1 MKTIQEARELL
12 GTQLRVHLGFF
23 PTPLHKLEKVS
34 RDTGVNVWI
43 KREDFSGMTLFGGN
57 KIRKLEYLL
66 GDARAKGCD
75 TVITFGATQS
85 NHAMETAT
93 AARKCG
99 MEPVLY
105 LAALVEPK
113 KEDVRANL
121 LLDTILGAELHIL
134 PTLPGE
140 LMADTFVR
148 CRSQVDE
155 RIAQLK
161 AAGHKVYEMPSGGST
176 PVGVT
181 GYVDSFVELT
191 AQLQERNIQA
201 DYLFTSTG
209 TGGTLAGL
217 AAGKALLGS
226 AIQIVGIQVSPK
238 DPDGYPKHVT
248 ELANGALAH
257 IDVSD
262 RAVHGHDEGVVAD
275 RFYEKTQGIHLVS
288 LYGVLRHIRHKHK
301 GSIPVYGTQLLRHF
315 HSIHQRHHDV
325 HKHYIKSR
333 CIVLQKIHAIGKHR
347 NLNPFM
353 KLFGVLL

>member
-1 MKTIQEARELL
+1 MKTIQEARALL
-12 GTQLRVHLGFF
+12 QAQLRVHLGFF

-99 MEPVLY
+99 MEPILY

-121 LLDTILGAELHIL
+121 LLDAILGAELHIL

-148 CRSQVDE
+148 CRSQVDA
-155 RIAQLK
+155 RIAQLE
-161 AAGHKVYEMPSGGST
+161 AEGHKVYEMPSGGST

-201 DYLFTSTG
+201 DFLFTSTG
-209 TGGTLAGL
+209 TAPRDHARRHGRGREPQGSGGLSQARDGS
-217 AAGKALLGS
+217 GQRSLGPYW
-226 AIQIVGIQVSPK
+226 SP
-238 DPDGYPKHVT
+238 
-248 ELANGALAH
+248 GAH
-257 IDVSD
+257 
-262 RAVHGHDEGVVAD
+262 
-275 RFYEKTQGIHLVS
+275 
-288 LYGVLRHIRHKHK
+288 
-301 GSIPVYGTQLLRHF
+301 
-315 HSIHQRHHDV
+315 
-325 HKHYIKSR
+325 
-333 CIVLQKIHAIGKHR
+333 
-347 NLNPFM
+347 
-353 KLFGVLL
+353 